1 MSQNERP
8 ASPSARWASPPR
20 WGLIADDLTGACDA
34 AVQFALRGFQT
45 IVLTQETLLIQEK
58 SALTLTTEI
67 AAISTDS
74 RDDSADVAAQKSEAA
89 CRLMAS
95 RGVSVLFKKID
106 STLRGNVGVETQA
119 VMAACGFAQAVVNP
133 AFPAMGRTLV
143 GGSLRVHGVQ
153 PEPPCHLQSMLPAD
167 PRFLIE
173 DAASQEELS
182 HIARAALGQDPP
194 ALLVGSAGLAREA
207 AAILGNRFARPCA
220 TAIPETDGR
229 PLVFVVG
236 SVHDVTAAQVR
247 HLIKSCATTEVEAEQ
262 VRASHFQ
269 QAEDSGAHLVVR
281 VPLER
286 FSERAMDGL
295 VCAIESASVGG
306 LFVTGGDTARLVCNA
321 LRVEAIHLRGETAPG
336 IPWGVVEGGPADGLQ
351 IVTKSGGFGDAD
363 ALVEVADRLSV
374 RRPPHVA

>member
-1 MSQNERP
+1 M
-8 ASPSARWASPPR
+8 
-20 WGLIADDLTGACDA
+20 
-34 AVQFALRGFQT
+34 
-45 IVLTQETLLIQEK
+45 LTQETVLIQEK
-58 SALTLTTEI
+58 SALPATTEMM
-67 AAISTDS
+67 AISTDS

-106 STLRGNVGVETQA
+106 STLRGNVGAETQA
-119 VMAACGFAQAVVNP
+119 VMDASGFAQAVINP

-153 PEPPCHLQSMLPAD
+153 PEPPCHLPSMLPVD

-173 DAASQEELS
+173 DAASDEELS
-182 HIARAALGQDPP
+182 RIAQGALSQRPP

-207 AAILGNRFARPCA
+207 AAILSNRFARPCA
-220 TAIPETDGR
+220 TATPRTDGR

-236 SVHDVTAAQVR
+236 SVHEVTAGQVGR
-247 HLIKSCATTEVEAEQ
+247 LVGSYSSIEVEAEQ
-262 VRASHFQ
+262 LGASHFQ
-269 QAEDSGAHLVVR
+269 PADDSGAHLVVR
-281 VPLER
+281 VPPDR
-286 FSERAMDGL
+286 FSERALHGL
-295 VCAIESASVGG
+295 VRATEAASVGG

-321 LRVEAIHLRGETAPG
+321 LRIEAIRLRGEIAPG
-336 IPWGVVEGGPADGLQ
+336 IPWGVIEGGPADGLQ

-374 RRPPHVA
+374 RRTPHVA

>member
-1 MSQNERP
+1 M
-8 ASPSARWASPPR
+8 
-20 WGLIADDLTGACDA
+20 
-34 AVQFALRGFQT
+34 
-45 IVLTQETLLIQEK
+45 LTQETLLIQEK

-89 CRLMAS
+89 CRWMS
-95 RGVSVLFKKID
+95 RHDITVLFKKID

-153 PEPPCHLQSMLPAD
+153 PEPPCHLPSMLPAD

-182 HIARAALGQDPP
+182 RIALGALRQDPP
-194 ALLVGSAGLAREA
+194 VLLVGSAGLAREA
-207 AAILGNRFARPCA
+207 AAILSEWHERARAPA
-220 TAIPETDGR
+220 TPQADGR

-236 SVHDVTAAQVR
+236 SVHGVTAEQVGR
-247 HLIKSCATTEVEAEQ
+247 LVASCAAIEVEAQQ

-286 FSERAMDGL
+286 FSERALDGL
-295 VCAIESASVGG
+295 VRGIEASSVGG

-321 LRVEAIHLRGETAPG
+321 LQIEAIHLRGEISPG
-336 IPWGVVEGGPADGLQ
+336 IPWGVIQGGPAQGLQ

-363 ALVEVADRLSV
+363 ALVEVADRLRV
-374 RRPPHVA
+374 RRTPHVA

>member
-8 ASPSARWASPPR
+8 DFPARWASPPR

-45 IVLTQETLLIQEK
+45 TVLTQETVLIQEK
-58 SALTLTTEI
+58 GALPSTTEMM
-67 AAISTDS
+67 AISTDS
-74 RDDSADVAAQKSEAA
+74 RDDPADVAARKSEAA
-89 CRLMAS
+89 CRLMVS
-95 RGVSVLFKKID
+95 RGISVVFKKID

-133 AFPAMGRTLV
+133 AFPAMGRTLI
-143 GGSLRVHGVQ
+143 GGSLRVRGIEL
-153 PEPPCHLQSMLPAD
+153 EPRCHLPSMLPAD

-173 DAASQEELS
+173 DAASEEELS
-182 HIARAALGQDPP
+182 RIALGALGRRPP

-207 AAILGNRFARPCA
+207 AAILSNRFARPCA
-220 TAIPETDGR
+220 TATPEDDGR

-247 HLIKSCATTEVEAEQ
+247 HLVKSCAATEVEAEQ
-262 VRASHFQ
+262 LGVSHFQ

-281 VPLER
+281 VPLDR
-286 FSERAMDGL
+286 FSERALDGL
-295 VCAIESASVGG
+295 VRAAEAACAGG

-321 LRVEAIHLRGETAPG
+321 LRVEAIRLRGEIAPG
-336 IPWGVVEGGPADGLQ
+336 IPWGVIEGGPAQGLQ

-374 RRPPHVA
+374 RRAPHLA